1 MVRRINNGKQKD
13 NLLDEIK
20 NIIGFTTQYEWS
32 CLKHSVHHT
41 LLPAFQN
48 PAIITHLE
56 KLQFQM

>member
-13 NLLDEIK
+13 NLLVEIE
-20 NIIGFTTQYEWS
+20 NYYRIYDQNEWS

-41 LLPAFQN
+41 LLLAFQN